1 MDITC
6 PRCGKTVSA
15 NEYFCSDCG
24 HPLFEPGSEHA
35 GKGGFDQPGPRLE
48 DPAAGGPYPETLD
61 TIEQYPGREGA
72 GTPRTTTYK
81 PPSRKNRKFRISWGW
96 MVAAMVIAIFVLGS
110 YFAYALFHVPA
121 IKTTPP
127 PGWSDAPDLLV
138 DMTRDALEEAYGE
151 AELDY
156 LFCKLDDVSLDVH
169 GKNISVSSDVIT
181 VAHVKYV
188 LFDSMPETESI
199 GEMQSYL
206 SSQWSLISTRLG
218 EEAELKKLE
227 PMKLSCGNVGMYVL
241 VSPEGSRLDI
251 EELVVKKKNTLY
263 LIIVAQPGSMRFP
276 SEDMMYLSENITF
289 D

>member
-6 PRCGKTVSA
+6 PRCGRIVSA

-24 HPLFEPGSEHA
+24 QPLFEPGSEDA
-35 GKGGFDQPGPRLE
+35 GTGGLGQSGPRIE
-48 DPAAGGPYPETLD
+48 EPAGGEPYPKPLD
-61 TIEQYPGREGA
+61 AIAPPPGRERA
-72 GTPRTTTYK
+72 GTPRTAMYK
-81 PPSRKNRKFRISWGW
+81 PPSRSKGRFRISWGW
-96 MVAAMVIAIFVLGS
+96 VVAVMIIAIFALGI
-110 YFAYALFHVPA
+110 YFAYEIFHVPA

-156 LFCKLDDVSLDVH
+156 LFCKLDDMSLGVD
-169 GKNISVSSDVIT
+169 GENISVSSDVIT
-181 VAHVKYV
+181 IAHVKYV
-188 LFDSMPETESI
+188 LFDSMPETESME
-199 GEMQSYL
+199 EMQSYL

-227 PMKLSCGNVGMYVL
+227 PMKLSCENVGMYAL
-241 VSPEGSRLDI
+241 VKPEGSRLDI

-263 LIIVAQPGSMRFP
+263 LVVVAQPGSMQFP
-276 SEDMMYLSENITF
+276 SEEMQYLSANITF

>member
-1 MDITC
+1 MHCT
-6 PRCGKTVSA
+6 K
-15 NEYFCSDCG
+15 
-24 HPLFEPGSEHA
+24 
-35 GKGGFDQPGPRLE
+35 K
-48 DPAAGGPYPETLD
+48 
-61 TIEQYPGREGA
+61 
-72 GTPRTTTYK
+72 
-81 PPSRKNRKFRISWGW
+81 RKFRISWGW
-96 MVAAMVIAIFVLGS
+96 MVAATVIAIFALGI
-110 YFAYALFHVPA
+110 YFAYALFHAPA

-138 DMTRDALEEAYGE
+138 DMTRDSLKETYGE

-156 LFCKLDDVSLDVH
+156 LFCKLDDISLGVH
-169 GKNISVSSDVIT
+169 GENISVSSDVIS

-188 LFDSMPETESI
+188 LFDSMPETESV

-227 PMKLSCGNVGMYVL
+227 PMKLSCGSVGMYVL
-241 VSPEGSRLDI
+241 LSPEGSRLDI

-263 LIIVAQPGSMRFP
+263 LIIVAQTGSMRFP
-276 SEDMMYLSENITF
+276 SEDMQYLSENITF